1 MSEEYKLINEQI
13 GLWGGVGLLVGTAI
27 GMSLFVIP
35 TQMLVQAGPSVT
47 IAMLISVIPMV
58 FGVLG
63 LLQVGGAIPV
73 AGGIYVYGSRL
84 VGPYWG
90 MLAISLPV
98 LAIWSYLLFAAL
110 GAAEYVGFFVET
122 FSLVPTIPALAVML
136 VLLVGF
142 TVLNYRGVRFV
153 VQAQLAMV
161 GLLLV
166 GLLAFVVTGLLNVEI
181 GNFTPMFP
189 DGEGEPFAEGI
200 SPFLIAVVTLY
211 IPLQGFGIIIEIG
224 EELEDPVTNIPRV
237 LGIGMAIVTLISVA
251 VVLVLVG
258 VIEFDAAQ
266 ELLGAPEEADQSSGG
281 LANVATTF
289 THTGVAVLI
298 GFGALIGAATTINT
312 LITSYSRTIMRAARD
327 DVIPSAFAVLH
338 ERYNTPH
345 RAILTLTVPP
355 IVLSPVV
362 LVVDPLVA
370 VDALDWL
377 VVVVVSGIFVAFAV
391 LGVALWRLPTVFPQR
406 YEHSLYRLPMPV
418 LKVVAVGN
426 IAISTIFGLLVA
438 ATQPTALALVLFW
451 ATMTYVVYRIRVRR
465 YAAEGIDLK
474 ERMSSL
480 HSHE

>member
-1 MSEEYKLINEQI
+1 MSDEYKLVNEQI

-35 TQMLVQAGPSVT
+35 TQMLVQAGPSITVA
-47 IAMLISVIPMV
+47 ILLSILPMI

-90 MLAISLPV
+90 MLAVSLPV

-110 GAAEYVGFFVET
+110 GAAEYVGFFVES
-122 FSLVPTIPALAVML
+122 FGVVPAIPPLAVMWA
-136 VLLVGF
+136 LLVGF
-142 TVLNYRGVRFV
+142 TLLNYVGVRFV

-166 GLLAFVVTGLLNVEI
+166 GLLAFVVTGALNVDP
-181 GNFTPMFP
+181 GNFTPVFP
-189 DGEGEPFAEGI
+189 AGEGEPFADGV
-200 SPFLIAVVTLY
+200 SPLLIAIVTLY

-224 EELEDPVTNIPRV
+224 EELEDPVSNIPRV
-237 LGIGMAIVTLISVA
+237 LAIGMAIVTVISVA
-251 VVLVLVG
+251 VVIVLVG
-258 VIEFDAAQ
+258 VIEFDAARD
-266 ELLGAPEEADQSSGG
+266 LLGGPADADQSSGG

-289 THTGVAVLI
+289 TYTGVAVVIAL
-298 GFGALIGAATTINT
+298 GALIGAATTINT

-327 DVIPSAFAVLH
+327 DVISDGFAALH
-338 ERYNTPH
+338 DRYETPH
-345 RAILTLTVPP
+345 RAILTLTIPP
-355 IVLSPVV
+355 ILLSPVV
-362 LVVDPLVA
+362 LVVDPLFA

-377 VVVVVSGIFVAFAV
+377 VVVVVTGIFVSFAV
-391 LGVALWRLPTVFPQR
+391 LGVALWRLPKVFPQR
-406 YEHSLYRLPMPV
+406 YEHSLYKLPMPL

-426 IAISTIFGLLVA
+426 TAISIAFGLLVA
-438 ATQPTALALVLFW
+438 VTQPTALALVVCCGAL
-451 ATMTYVVYRIRVRR
+451 TYVAYRIRVRR
-465 YAAEGIDLK
+465 YAAKGVDLK

>member
-1 MSEEYKLINEQI
+1 MADEYKLINEQI

-35 TQMLVQAGPSVT
+35 TQMMVQAGPSIT

-110 GAAEYVGFFVET
+110 GAAEYVGFFAEE
-122 FSLVPTIPALAVML
+122 FGTIPQVPALAVIWALLIGFML
-136 VLLVGF
+136 
-142 TVLNYRGVRFV
+142 LNYVGVRFV

-166 GLLAFVVTGLLNVEI
+166 GLLAFVATGVLNI
-181 GNFTPMFP
+181 DTGNFTPMFP
-189 DGEGEPFAEGI
+189 SGEGDPFAEGV
-200 SPFLIAVVTLY
+200 SPLLIAVVTLY

-237 LGIGMAIVTLISVA
+237 LGIGMAIVSLISLA
-251 VVLVLVG
+251 VVIVLVG
-258 VIEFDAAQ
+258 VIEFDAAR
-266 ELLGAPEEADQSSGG
+266 ELLGTPEEADQSSGG

-289 THTGVAVLI
+289 TSTGVAVLVAV
-298 GFGALIGAATTINT
+298 GALIGAATTINT
-312 LITSYSRTIMRAARD
+312 LITSYSRTVMRAARD
-327 DVIPSAFAVLH
+327 DVIPAHFATLH
-338 ERYNTPH
+338 ERFDTPH
-345 RAILTLTVPP
+345 RGILTLTIPP
-355 IVLSPVV
+355 ILLSPVV
-362 LVVDPLVA
+362 IYVDPMFA

-377 VVVVVSGIFVAFAV
+377 VVVVVTGIFVSFAV
-391 LGVALWRLPTVFPQR
+391 LGIALWRLPQEFPQR
-406 YEHSLYRLPMPV
+406 YEHSLYKLPMPL

-426 IAISTIFGLLVA
+426 TAISLIFGLLVA

-451 ATMTYVVYRIRVRR
+451 AMITYAIYRYRLRR
-465 YAAEGIDLK
+465 YADEDVDLK